1 MAQRYVV
8 LPDAFEE
15 GRWIVARVNA
25 QGWATA
31 VESHPCQ
38 ATAEKEA
45 AKLTRESVGPK
56 GQLELDFTP

>member
-1 MAQRYVV
+1 MAQKYIVI
-8 LPDAFEE
+8 PDPFDE
-15 GRWIVARVNA
+15 GRWVVARVNA

-45 AKLTRESVGPK
+45 AKLNRQSTGPK
-56 GQLELDFTP
+56 GQLQLGFTS